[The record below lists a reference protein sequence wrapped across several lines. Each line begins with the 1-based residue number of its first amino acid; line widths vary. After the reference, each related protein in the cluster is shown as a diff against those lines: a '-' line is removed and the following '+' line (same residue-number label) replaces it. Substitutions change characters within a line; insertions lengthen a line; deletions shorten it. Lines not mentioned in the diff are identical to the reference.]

1 MAILSFSNLSQA
13 HGASDIFA
21 GIAGRIANDGK
32 VGLVGPNGVGKTT
45 LLRILAGLDSPH
57 TGQVH
62 VTKEKRLGY
71 LSQEAAA
78 TFARPDHTV
87 YEEALTVFAPLLAM
101 EAELRQMEQAME
113 STISDTLF
121 DRYSQ
126 LQIAFEHAGGYD
138 YPVRIKQ
145 VLEGLG
151 FNRHNWNLPLN
162 QLSGGQKTR
171 VRLGRLLLERPD
183 LLILDEPT
191 NHLDVEAIE
200 WLESVLNSWAG
211 AVLIVSHDRYFLDRV
226 VNTIWEMSPGG
237 LEVYRGNY
245 TAYVD
250 QRQERWERREEE
262 FHTLKERLEKELDFI
277 KRNIAGQRTQMAKGK
292 LSRISRELMA
302 IEQGGLDIMQG
313 KNWSQITSELDISR
327 FDLSVEE
334 AENRIKGLRNPV
346 IRPPDLRLNLV
357 TRQRSGKIVLRTQ
370 NLQIGYPG
378 NPLFTTDDLELHRL
392 ECAALIGQNGTGKT
406 TFLKTIRG
414 QMPPLRGEVELG
426 VSLDVGYFAQA
437 HEGLNPDN
445 TILDELLRFENMPIS
460 QARNYLAQFLFR
472 GDDVHKVISSL
483 SGGER
488 GRVSL
493 AILARE
499 KANFLLLDE
508 PTNHLDIM
516 SQEILQSV
524 LEHFAGTILMVT
536 HDRYLVNRL
545 ATQIW
550 ELRDGRIHLFA
561 GNYQEYLLARS
572 EQTEKTRQIKAA
584 AAETTSS
591 SNGSSLSKNE
601 QRKRAA
607 TISSL
612 EKQIHEAETHVQ
624 TVTEQLQNATAESAF
639 DKIQTLSIEYEQAQA
654 TLEALVA
661 AWEKAHELS
670 LG

>member
-1 MAILSFSNLSQA
+1 M
-13 HGASDIFA
+13 
-21 GIAGRIANDGK
+21 
-32 VGLVGPNGVGKTT
+32 
-45 LLRILAGLDSPH
+45 
-57 TGQVH
+57 
-62 VTKEKRLGY
+62 
-71 LSQEAAA
+71 
-78 TFARPDHTV
+78 
-87 YEEALTVFAPLLAM
+87 
-101 EAELRQMEQAME
+101 
-113 STISDTLF
+113 
-121 DRYSQ
+121 
-126 LQIAFEHAGGYD
+126 
-138 YPVRIKQ
+138 
-145 VLEGLG
+145 
-151 FNRHNWNLPLN
+151 
-162 QLSGGQKTR
+162 
-171 VRLGRLLLERPD
+171 
-183 LLILDEPT
+183 
-191 NHLDVEAIE
+191 
-200 WLESVLNSWAG
+200 
-211 AVLIVSHDRYFLDRV
+211 
-226 VNTIWEMSPGG
+226 
-237 LEVYRGNY
+237 
-245 TAYVD
+245 
-250 QRQERWERREEE
+250 
-262 FHTLKERLEKELDFI
+262 
-277 KRNIAGQRTQMAKGK
+277 
-292 LSRISRELMA
+292 
-302 IEQGGLDIMQG
+302 
-313 KNWSQITSELDISR
+313 
-327 FDLSVEE
+327 
-334 AENRIKGLRNPV
+334 
-346 IRPPDLRLNLV
+346 
-357 TRQRSGKIVLRTQ
+357 LRTKA
-370 NLQIGYPG
+370 LQIGYPG

-414 QMPPLRGEVELG
+414 QMPPLHGEVELG
-426 VSLDVGYFAQA
+426 ASLDVGYFAQA

-572 EQTEKTRQIKAA
+572 EQTERTRQIKAA
-584 AAETTSS
+584 AAETSS
-591 SNGSSLSKNE
+591 FSNGTNLSKNE

-612 EKQIHEAETHVQ
+612 EKQVHEAEIHVQ
-624 TVTEQLQNATAESAF
+624 TVTEQLQQATAESAF
-639 DKIQTLSIEYEQAQA
+639 DKIQTLSIEYEQAQV

-670 LG
+670 PG